1 MGGHM
6 KQTKSNKWRMAAI
19 LIACI
24 AAYAVQDDDASS
36 IANGNTLTAQYTAAI
51 QR

>member
-24 AAYAVQDDDASS
+24 AAYAAQDDDTS
-36 IANGNTLTAQYTAAI
+36 IANGNTLTAQYTALS